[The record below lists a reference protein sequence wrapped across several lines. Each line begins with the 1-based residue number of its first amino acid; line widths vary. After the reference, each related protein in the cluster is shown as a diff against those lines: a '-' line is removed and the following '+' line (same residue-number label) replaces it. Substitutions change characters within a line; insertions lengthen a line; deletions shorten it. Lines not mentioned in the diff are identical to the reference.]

1 MNSFL
6 RSVAY
11 ATAPAIA
18 FVYTAG
24 YVSGQ
29 WLHSLNSDLSLFH
42 RTILSMIYHFVSED
56 GWEDIASNEEE
67 CWELTKLYT
76 MAGTPY
82 TVAIEE
88 EKETMEGKY
97 LSDSLSH
104 PSLTAQ
110 ERNQFLN

>member
-1 MNSFL
+1 MTNFL

-29 WLHSLNSDLSLFH
+29 WLHNLNSDLSIFH
-42 RTILSMIYHFVSED
+42 RIILSMIYHFVSED
-56 GWEDIASNEEE
+56 GWEDYCFSEDEH
-67 CWELTKLYT
+67 WELTQLYT

-82 TVAIEE
+82 TVSIEE
-88 EKETMEGKY
+88 DEETMEGKY
-97 LSDSLSH
+97 NSLLDNH
-104 PSLTAQ
+104 PSLSAQ
-110 ERNQFLN
+110 ERNPNLK

>member
-1 MNSFL
+1 MNFL
-6 RSVAY
+6 KSVAY

-42 RTILSMIYHFVSED
+42 RDILSMIYHFVSED
-56 GWEDIASNEEE
+56 GWEDICHTEEE
-67 CWELTKLYT
+67 HWELTKLYT

-82 TVAIEE
+82 TVAVEE
-88 EKETMEGKY
+88 EDETMQGKY
-97 LSDSLSH
+97 LSDALSH
-104 PSLTAQ
+104 PSLSPQ
-110 ERNQFLN
+110 ERNSFLN